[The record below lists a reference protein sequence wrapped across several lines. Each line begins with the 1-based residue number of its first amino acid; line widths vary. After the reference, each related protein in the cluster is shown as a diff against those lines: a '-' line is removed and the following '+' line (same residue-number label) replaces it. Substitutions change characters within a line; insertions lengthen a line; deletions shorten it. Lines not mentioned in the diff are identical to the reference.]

1 MIIWT
6 PNVIKYDLGG
16 FPTCNLNQS
25 YQINQLNN
33 DEPKIPEVDN
43 SECLDLNLDFDISS
57 NLSTKTIKNETSSIM
72 KFYLF
77 YRL

>member
-33 DEPKIPEVDN
+33 DEPKIPEVN
-43 SECLDLNLDFDISS
+43 NNECLDLNLDFDISS
-57 NLSTKTIKNETSSIM
+57 HLSTKTIKNETGSIL
-72 KFYLF
+72 KF
-77 YRL
+77 